1 MTILDLLNDE
11 QVFAI
16 DANADG
22 TYEVYEKCDTHYAVT
37 LTRDQMV
44 ELAQEILAFVGMPNA
59 LAQ

>member
-22 TYEVYEKCDTHYAVT
+22 TYEVSERCDEYYAVT

-44 ELAQEILAFVGMPNA
+44 GLAQEILAFVGMPNA